1 MKAMRLFVSRRGYVD
16 TAIVSDWLMEHFA
29 NDLQDHV
36 PVTATPAN
44 NGHTNGHSNGET
56 VAV

>member
-1 MKAMRLFVSRRGYVD
+1 
-16 TAIVSDWLMEHFA
+16 MEHFA